1 MPQSIPAQ
9 THAKRFLLTRER
21 QSRAPLKT
29 RWESQRDVYSLQG
42 EEEEEYEQILP
53 DKVAEALPQ
62 QPEPHLLE
70 GKRSFS
76 H

>member
-1 MPQSIPAQ
+1 MPQSTPAQ

-21 QSRAPLKT
+21 QSRVPLKT
-29 RWESQRDVYSLQG
+29 RWESHQDVYSLQG